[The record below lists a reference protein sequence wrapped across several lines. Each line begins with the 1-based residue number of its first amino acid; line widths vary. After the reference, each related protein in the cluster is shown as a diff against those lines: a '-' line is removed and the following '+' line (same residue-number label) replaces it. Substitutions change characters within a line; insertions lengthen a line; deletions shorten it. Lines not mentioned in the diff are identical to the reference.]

1 MVMFTEKQQNDNIRY
16 ERKYFLES
24 EKYYLFKK
32 FLINNGYTK
41 NYDSRIVNSIYYDT
55 DKFKY
60 FKTNIEGLSRR
71 LKVRSRWY
79 NDNTKN
85 KIIEFKIKNG
95 FLGKKI
101 YSDFF
106 NEKYL
111 INETLK
117 KTGDLVKPIVKI
129 SYLREYFI
137 SPCQKF
143 RATVDNNIYT
153 TIENSKINFN
163 KVYLNQTILE
173 FKYSLDNDNI
183 FRTFINNIK
192 FPFRFKKNS
201 KYVTSLLSLKYL

>member
-71 LKVRSRWY
+71 LKVRTRWY

-117 KTGDLVKPIVKI
+117 K
-129 SYLREYFI
+129 
-137 SPCQKF
+137 
-143 RATVDNNIYT
+143 NW
-153 TIENSKINFN
+153 
-163 KVYLNQTILE
+163 
-173 FKYSLDNDNI
+173 
-183 FRTFINNIK
+183 
-192 FPFRFKKNS
+192 RFS
-201 KYVTSLLSLKYL
+201 